1 MVFNTSLVTNPRKA
15 LKTLLFRKSIVLVTI
30 ALLFSLL
37 LSTLGSANVRSINTP
52 STLQQTTD
60 PPDQDGD
67 GLSDELEMRLETT
80 VNDKYGDKDKDG
92 LYDFEE
98 YLDHYGTPDNTTDT
112 PKYNYND
119 STTTGQ
125 VLDIYSVFNLDA
137 NKTGGYLRDQ
147 SFTTANNGFT
157 DYLLWN
163 VSFTGDFAG
172 GSEDDAVNYVN
183 NILLDVDFLSKGAG
197 GSNKGNVIYRN
208 NIMTNVVI
216 GDSIDVLYPGGSAS
230 GTVSYTNNTFTNVN
244 LGGRLAG
251 GSASGAVSYTNNTW
265 INVTLSELSSGGT
278 NTGVV
283 SYTNNTWINVT
294 LSGSNSGGTASTAP
308 VNYSNNTMT
317 NVSFTGTTSGG
328 SFSSDVTYNNN
339 TMTNIR
345 FTGGRS
351 GGASKDV
358 VYSNNTM
365 TNVSFDNRRS
375 GGSDSGDANY
385 SDNTMTNVSFT
396 GENSGGSDSGN
407 VNYERNTI
415 SNILLSGA
423 NTGKSVSGTSS
434 YTSTTIVSDDYD
446 TDSDGLGDGRE
457 LFETGTDPRSSD
469 TDSDELPDEWEVTYS
484 AVSGVDP
491 TMTADTTELASEG
504 TDKDGL
510 NISLEAKANT
520 DPTLNDTDG
529 DGLSDGDEVLNHTTD
544 PTLNDTDGDG
554 LSDGDEVLTILTNPT
569 LNDTDGDGLSDGDE
583 QLNLPTNPT
592 LNDTDGDKLLDG
604 WEVRHQSASGVDP
617 VTSAMMEELVF
628 DEDGD
633 GLNLTGEFKA
643 NTNPTASDTDRDGLP
658 DGLEVSL
665 NLNATAS
672 QSDGL
677 TNDGN
682 LDHDGDNLINLDEYI
697 VSQFSPGRTFRF
709 EGFTDNLIKLS
720 NPSILN
726 ISKADSDGD
735 GLPDGVEV
743 SVGQDPTNPDPNAG
757 NNDYDNDGLT
767 NLEEYQGMFSGVVR
781 GVTLSNPASLSF
793 NNSDSDNDGIP
804 DGLEIELLLDPTTN
818 STAGETE
825 NGLLDSDND
834 GLTNLFEYDLGTN
847 FTNNDSDADGLTDGE
862 EYRLGTNPLNEDSD
876 GDSLD
881 DRLEVVEIG
890 SNPLSNDTDK
900 DGLPDK
906 WEVTYSNVSGVDPI
920 VTATPNNL
928 GSDIDGDG
936 LNLLQEAAENTN
948 PEIADNPTPTS
959 TMNTTNTNASTEVIS
974 VEASFA
980 FLVPLT
986 FFTLFS
992 LTLVIY
998 RMRKRML

>member
-67 GLSDELEMRLETT
+67 GLSDELENTLGTDNES
-80 VNDKYGDKDKDG
+80 KFGDKDMDG

-98 YLDHYGTPDNTTDT
+98 VLDIYGSNNTDV
-112 PKYNYND
+112 PKYKFND
-119 STTTGQ
+119 STTIGQ
-125 VLDIYSVFNLDA
+125 VLDIYSVFNLDS
-137 NKTGGYLRDQ
+137 NKTGYVRDNS
-147 SFTTANNGFT
+147 SFTDANGGFT

-183 NILLDVDFLSKGAG
+183 NILLDVDFLSTGAG
-197 GSNKGNVIYRN
+197 GSSSGDVIYRN
-208 NIMTNVVI
+208 NIMTNVVM
-216 GDSIDVLYPGGSAS
+216 GNSETVTYPGGSVS
-230 GTVSYTNNTFTNVN
+230 GAVSYTNNTFTNVN

-251 GSASGAVSYTNNTW
+251 GSANGAVSYTNNTWINVALSETSSGGANKGAVSYTNNTW
-265 INVTLSELSSGGT
+265 INVTLSGG
-278 NTGVV
+278 
-283 SYTNNTWINVT
+283 
-294 LSGSNSGGTASTAP
+294 NSGGAAGKAPP

-328 SFSSDVTYNNN
+328 SF
-339 TMTNIR
+339 TNDTI
-345 FTGGRS
+345 
-351 GGASKDV
+351 
-358 VYSNNTM
+358 YSNNTM
-365 TNVSFDNRRS
+365 TNVSFTGGSS
-375 GGSDSGDANY
+375 GGASNY
-385 SDNTMTNVSFT
+385 TIYRNNTMTNVSFT
-396 GENSGGSDSGN
+396 GEKSGGSSKGDLNYSDNTMTDVSFTGENSGGSISGN
-407 VNYERNTI
+407 VNYERNTV
-415 SNILLSGA
+415 SNILLSGV

-434 YTSTTIVSDDYD
+434 YTSTTIVNDDYD

-457 LFETGTDPRSSD
+457 LFETGTNPRSND
-469 TDSDELPDEWEVTYS
+469 TDMDKLPDEWEVTYS
-484 AVSGVDP
+484 AVSGIDP
-491 TMTADTTELASEG
+491 TTPASDPELAS
-504 TDKDGL
+504 DPDDMDGL
-510 NISLEAKANT
+510 NISLEAKANTDPTSNDTDSDGLNDSYEVLNITT

-529 DGLSDGDEVLNHTTD
+529 DGLSDGDEVLNITTN
-544 PTLNDTDGDG
+544 PKLYDTDGDG
-554 LSDGDEVLTILTNPT
+554 LSDGDEKLNISTNPK
-569 LNDTDGDGLSDGDE
+569 LNDTDNDG
-583 QLNLPTNPT
+583 
-592 LNDTDGDKLLDG
+592 LLDG
-604 WEVRHQSASGVDP
+604 WEVRYQSASGVNP
-617 VTSAMMEELVF
+617 ATPAMMNELVF

-633 GLNLTGEFKA
+633 GLNLTGESKA
-643 NTNPTASDTDRDGLP
+643 NTDPTDRDTDRDGLP
-658 DGLEVSL
+658 DGLEVRL
-665 NLNATAS
+665 NLNATAI

-677 TNDGN
+677 TNDGD
-682 LDHDGDNLINLDEYI
+682 LDHDGDNLINRDEY
-697 VSQFSPGRTFRF
+697 VVSSQFSPGRTFRF
-709 EGFTDNLIKLS
+709 EGFTDNLITLS

-735 GLPDGVEV
+735 GLPDGLEV

-757 NNDYDNDGLT
+757 DNDYDNDGLT

-781 GVTLSNPASLSF
+781 GVTLSNPASLSL

-804 DGLEIELLLDPTTN
+804 DGLEIDLLLDPTTN

-825 NGLLDSDND
+825 NGLIDSDND
-834 GLTNLFEYDLGTN
+834 GLTNLLEYDLGTN

-876 GDSLD
+876 GDSLGD
-881 DRLEVVEIG
+881 KLEVVEIG

-900 DGLPDK
+900 DGLPDI

-920 VTATPNNL
+920 VTATPTDL

-998 RMRKRML
+998 RMRRRML